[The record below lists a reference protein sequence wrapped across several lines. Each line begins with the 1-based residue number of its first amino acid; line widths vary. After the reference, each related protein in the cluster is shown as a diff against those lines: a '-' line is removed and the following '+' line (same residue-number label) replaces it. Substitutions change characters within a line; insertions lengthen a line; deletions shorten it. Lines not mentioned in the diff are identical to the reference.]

1 MLLDRHRPHVFRER
15 RFAPDDAEAVAAAEV
30 RRVRERASAYRGL
43 ISYAVH
49 RAQDRTSV
57 VTVEAWT
64 DKDAVRSIRAGAED
78 AGTSEGVYAWVGTG
92 GREPTPVDDSDAGAI
107 VIDLFSVWR
116 PLVRPVSAFNVR
128 NGRAFNEQPGCIST
142 SVFRDTATGRIATY
156 ARWRT
161 VEDFT
166 AAFAKVTGR
175 PAATPQDVNRAA
187 ARMTFGM
194 IRPDYRAHDLIAF
207 SGDAR

>member
-1 MLLDRHRPHVFRER
+1 MLFDRHRPHVFRER
-15 RFAPDDAEAVAAAEV
+15 RLAPDDVEAVAAAEI
-30 RRVRERASAYRGL
+30 RRARDRGAAHPGL
-43 ISYAVH
+43 TSYAVH
-49 RAQDRTSV
+49 LSQDRTAV

-64 DKDAVRSIRAGAED
+64 GTDAVQTEVAGSRD
-78 AGTSEGVYAWVGTG
+78 PGTSEGVYAWVGTG
-92 GREPTPVDDSDAGAI
+92 GREPTPVDDPDAGAI

-116 PLVRPVSAFNVR
+116 PLVRPVSLFNVR

-142 SVFRDTATGRIATY
+142 SVFRDVAAGRIATY

-166 AAFAKVTGR
+166 AAFARVTGR
-175 PAATPQDVNRAA
+175 PAATPEDVNGAA
-187 ARMTFGM
+187 ARMTFGL
-194 IRPDYRAHDLIAF
+194 IRPDYHTHDLIAF